1 MANEE
6 IVIFREVQRFGLWIW
21 AVIIVETV
29 GAITAI
35 VIARLERNT
44 TLAVLVTLVILT
56 LSFVVLFLILRLE
69 TEVRS
74 DGLYVRLYPFHISY
88 KKFVRQ
94 DIEEYHACEYRPIR
108 DYGGWGIRYG
118 LKGKAYNVSGKKGV
132 QLVFK
137 NGKRLLVGS
146 QRTGELVKAIDSIG

>member
-1 MANEE
+1 MTDEE
-6 IVIFREVQRFGLWIW
+6 NVIFREVQRFGLWIW
-21 AVIIVETV
+21 AAIIVETV
-29 GAITAI
+29 GVMTAI

-44 TLAVLVTLVILT
+44 TLAVLVILVILT
-56 LSFVVLFLILRLE
+56 LPIVVLFLILRLE
-69 TEVRS
+69 TEVRP

-88 KKFVRQ
+88 RKFVRQ
-94 DIEEYHACEYRPIR
+94 DIEEYYACEYRPIR

-137 NGKRLLVGS
+137 SGKRLLVGS
-146 QRTGELVKAIDSIG
+146 QRPEELVKAIDSIG